1 MLGSWYITGSFCLSL
16 TLHIPTSLISPG
28 NKYSAICL
36 PPLDVCLTPKN
47 YLPPPLPF
55 FFFFLLQKQSAR
67 HYLLKIQAI
76 VLNLSL
82 ALKSAAVISG
92 QKKVWRA
99 QSLSTFPNYP
109 IFIQGLVPDT
119 ASIYRLVLSMY
130 LDHHSCKGTCLF
142 TLTQDTTKNI
152 YPHHADVHVPFVS
165 FHMSIVDWHTYV
177 FLGEGLFCPELV

>member
-1 MLGSWYITGSFCLSL
+1 MLGSWYVTVSFCLSL
-16 TLHIPTSLISPG
+16 TLRIPTSLISPG
-28 NKYSAICL
+28 NNYSATCL
-36 PPLDVCLTPKN
+36 PPLDVCLTPKK
-47 YLPPPLPF
+47 YPPSPPF
-55 FFFFLLQKQSAR
+55 FFFFQKQSAR

-82 ALKSAAVISG
+82 ALKSAAAISG

-119 ASIYRLVLSMY
+119 ASTYRLVLSMY

-152 YPHHADVHVPFVS
+152 YPHYADVQHIPFVS
-165 FHMSIVDWHTYV
+165 FHMSIVDFHTYV
-177 FLGEGLFCPELV
+177 FLRGGLFCPELI